1 MADAEGLV
9 QWFAVY
15 VAPRSEKKVAAR
27 LFEKGIEQY
36 LPLRRSLK
44 QWSDRKKW
52 VEEPLV
58 RGYIFVKISI
68 AQRLA
73 VLETDGVL
81 QFVRFDRQDVAI
93 PEWQIEALRQFA
105 ESGYEVSIEDEIYP
119 GEEVEIAE
127 GALEGVRGEIIS
139 FKGKKAF
146 SVRLEYLGKTLIASV
161 PAEIVRRIKTAEV
174 SR

>member
-1 MADAEGLV
+1 MAERESN
-9 QWFAVY
+9 WFAVY
-15 VAPRSEKKVAAR
+15 VAPRSEKKVAER
-27 LFEKGIEQY
+27 FLKISVEHY

-58 RGYIFVKISI
+58 RGYVFVKIDI
-68 AQRLA
+68 KQRLK

-93 PEWQIEALRQFA
+93 PEWQIEAMRQFL
-105 ESGYEVSIEDEIYP
+105 ESGFDIDVDDQFYP
-119 GEEVEIAE
+119 GERVEITD
-127 GALEGVRGEIIS
+127 GALHGLSGEIIS

-146 SVRLEYLGKTLIASV
+146 SIRLEHLGKTLIASV
-161 PAEIVRRIKTAEV
+161 PVETVQRVRA
-174 SR
+174 